1 MPASDVADALS
12 VVVVSRAIQTN
23 VVTGRTEPTDV
34 TVHTERWIVL
44 DITQSAVVTVG
55 IAWTVWRVAVLLCK
69 NMTKLKGYQSSRSI

>member
-1 MPASDVADALS
+1 MPACDVADALS

-23 VVTGRTEPTDV
+23 VVTGWTEPTDV

-44 DITQSAVVTVG
+44 DITQSSVVTVG

-69 NMTKLKGYQSSRSI
+69 NMTKLKV